1 MDEVNRQTPETL
13 YNALQKTVIGQDQY
27 LKDLCTAAWM
37 HNLRYQHFLYT
48 GETIDRPKQN
58 ILCLGPSG
66 SGKTLAVQTIG
77 QLLDLPVIIAD
88 ASALTGAG
96 WNLSCHSLIPS

>member
-1 MDEVNRQTPETL
+1 MDEINKQTPETL
-13 YNALQKTVIGQDQY
+13 YSELKKTVIGQDQY
-27 LKDLCTAAWM
+27 LKDICTAAWM
-37 HNLRYQHFLYT
+37 HNLRYQHFIYT

-66 SGKTLAVQTIG
+66 TGKTLAVQTIG
-77 QLLDLPVIIAD
+77 KLLDLPVLIED

-96 WNLSCHSLIPS
+96 YSRTPSGCL